1 MDVPFAPFFLG
12 QMLEHRRSV
21 PYSSIDELSS
31 MDPELYKSLNY
42 IKVCNGSDLVVFGT
56 ICCSRA
62 CRQMWALGRTSS
74 WFFEVVS
81 SPEHA

>member
-42 IKVCNGSDLVVFGT
+42 IKVCNGSDLMPDNTHYYSV
-56 ICCSRA
+56 
-62 CRQMWALGRTSS
+62 L
-74 WFFEVVS
+74 
-81 SPEHA
+81 P